1 MVEIKQRMDFCGE
14 EIIVTKKVREGS
26 AEELAYRQQGISK
39 ASGDAGDGAPKGK
52 MADLGES
59 TLGAGLGAGGTHA
72 IVGPRVHGGP
82 RGGWRVFQPFSGGS
96 VFVLLQAT
104 VRAWA

>member
-1 MVEIKQRMDFCGE
+1 MAAGWQATEPAQPPAAAGY
-14 EIIVTKKVREGS
+14 GS
-26 AEELAYRQQGISK
+26 LDL
-39 ASGDAGDGAPKGK
+39 DAVLVVALV
-52 MADLGES
+52 A
-59 TLGAGLGAGGTHA
+59 AGLGAGGTHA